1 MVIASAINSAHLSTS
16 ATYVSSTGTA
26 GTANTAMTVIT
37 RTLNT
42 NILTQVGDR
51 LRIRCYF
58 FANSAAP
65 IIATVKLGPAASEVS
80 VANVTHVG
88 GAASGLVESWLH
100 YIDATHANIIEQEVG
115 VLGNLTAVNAN
126 GFSWNTAQNI
136 IVTQNAVP
144 ANFITVY
151 GIFVDYLPKGII

>member
-1 MVIASAINSAHLSTS
+1 MSISTAVNSSHLSTS
-16 ATYVSSTGTA
+16 STYVSATGTA

-37 RTLNT
+37 RTFNK
-42 NILTQVGDR
+42 NILKEVGDR
-51 LRIRCYF
+51 LRLRMYF

-65 IIATVKLGPAASEVS
+65 ITATVKLGPAGSEVS
-80 VANVTHVG
+80 IANVTHAG
-88 GAASGLVESWLH
+88 GTASGLVESWLH

-115 VLGNLTAVNAN
+115 VLGNLTAVNAS
-126 GFSWNTAQNI
+126 GFTWNSTQNI
-136 IVTQNAVP
+136 IVTQNAVA